1 MTNKLSYWPS
11 VKFLHFVRNK
21 DEKTPVEDLALYW
34 ITISLKRKE
43 LALAVKELL
52 SDPDFLRFYNE
63 ESSFF
68 WQERGELLIAV
79 DSA

>member
-1 MTNKLSYWPS
+1 VTNKLSYWPS
-11 VKFLHFVRNK
+11 VKYLLFERNK
-21 DEKTPVEDLALYW
+21 DEKTPVEDLALFW

-43 LALAVKELL
+43 LALAVRELL

-79 DSA
+79 ESA